1 MVIGVRKSP
10 LNAGKWSPPKEV
22 GPNTFFGY
30 GRTTPSS
37 NFLCIQL
44 REEFVPMNMKKNGK
58 GRRAGVIATLASVL
72 MFGSA
77 AGVAAG
83 VNETENVPWSSL
95 EMSQLETREAFLIS
109 DARWDDT
116 RMVLLDAAS
125 NIGGSSVPYAR
136 PDRNRHW
143 ICDDCEFHVGL
154 GGTYHSFEAT
164 GGEVIPLTMTW
175 DRGRWEAGVFHFS
188 QQTSTDNDQNVER
201 LVARP
206 YWGASVS
213 RRFKFYERG
222 PLRAIF
228 GFGLSYRTE
237 QDVLSATHWN
247 FSSQL
252 GLRFQS
258 PLFPAIFELSARHWS
273 NGGVR
278 TPNRGQDFT
287 ILTVRFDR

>member
-1 MVIGVRKSP
+1 MD
-10 LNAGKWSPPKEV
+10 
-22 GPNTFFGY
+22 
-30 GRTTPSS
+30 
-37 NFLCIQL
+37 
-44 REEFVPMNMKKNGK
+44 MKKNRK
-58 GRRAGVIATLASVL
+58 GRRAGIVAALASVL

-77 AGVAAG
+77 VGVAASLS
-83 VNETENVPWSSL
+83 EAIDIPRDAL
-95 EMSQLETREAFLIS
+95 EMSMLETREALL
-109 DARWDDT
+109 DAGDGWDDT
-116 RMVLLDAAS
+116 RLMLLDAAS
-125 NIGGSSVPYAR
+125 NIGGSEVPYAR
-136 PDRNRHW
+136 PDRKRHL
-143 ICDDCEFHVGL
+143 ICDDCEFHLGL

-175 DRGRWEAGVFHFS
+175 DRGRWEAGMFHFS
-188 QQTSTDNDQNVER
+188 EQTSTDNEGVER

-258 PLFPAIFELSARHWS
+258 PQFPAIFELSARHWS